1 MFVVLSN
8 HVRLVKICIFY
19 FLLMIIVKKTWVYF
33 LKQNSKVFNYFKKF
47 KALVEK
53 ENGYSIKSLKTI
65 ESECCSNDFN
75 EFYEYYGIKKL
86 LTMPRSP
93 QQNDMV
99 ERKNRSFLNMAKSML
114 KTKKMPKEFWVEAV
128 DCAIYLSNRCPTK
141 GLNGMTPQ
149 EA

>member
-1 MFVVLSN
+1 
-8 HVRLVKICIFY
+8 
-19 FLLMIIVKKTWVYF
+19 MIIVKKTWVYF

-53 ENGYSIKSLKTI
+53 ESGYSIKSLKTI

-114 KTKKMPKEFWVEAV
+114 KTKKMPKEFWAEVV
-128 DCAIYLSNRCPTK
+128 DCAI
-141 GLNGMTPQ
+141 
-149 EA
+149 